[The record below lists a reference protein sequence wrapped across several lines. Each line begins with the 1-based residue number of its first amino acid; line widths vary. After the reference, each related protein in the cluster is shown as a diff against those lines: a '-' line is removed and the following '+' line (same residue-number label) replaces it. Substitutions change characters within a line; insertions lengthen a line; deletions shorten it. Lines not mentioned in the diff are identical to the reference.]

1 MSYGWPGRPL
11 QLFPVKVRDDQVW
24 MDANA
29 IKAQPN

>member
-11 QLFPVKVRDDQVW
+11 RLYPVRIRDDQIW

-29 IKAQPN
+29 IKSQAN